1 MRNDTKFETIW
12 REIHFYLQQE
22 LDIITIQ
29 NKEGR
34 FFYF

>member
-1 MRNDTKFETIW
+1 MILKVETIW
-12 REIHFYLQQE
+12 CEIHFYLQQE

-29 NKEGR
+29 NKEGH